1 MLTTSDVR
9 SFLETHAI
17 AGEILLLELPTP
29 TVQAA
34 AEAVGAQPSQ
44 IVKSILFMVD
54 EQPILAIA
62 CGTDRIDRRAIAG
75 LLGVGRKRVKLAEA
89 GAVLRM
95 AGYEVGAMPPFAH
108 RQPIM
113 TLLDPRVLGQPVV
126 YAGGGA
132 ENALLRLSPS
142 EILRITRARVLDLIT
157 PEASGSEP

>member
-1 MLTTSDVR
+1 MLTTSDLR
-9 SFLETHAI
+9 RFLESHAI
-17 AGEILLLELPTP
+17 AGEILLLEKPTP

-34 AEAVGAQPSQ
+34 AEAVGAHPSQ

-75 LLGVGRKRVKLAEA
+75 FLGVGRKRVKLAEA
-89 GAVLRM
+89 EAVVRM

-113 TLLDPRVLGQPVV
+113 TLLDPRVLGQPEVF
-126 YAGGGA
+126 AGGGA

-142 EILRITRARVLDLIT
+142 EILRITQARVLNLIN
-157 PEASGSEP
+157 PDASGSE